1 MPTTVRVSHV
11 TRRYGSVAVLDDVS
25 FDLSPG
31 ITALLGPNG
40 AGKTT
45 LLGLLSTASRADAGE
60 ITVLGRRADGPLAE
74 RTEIRRRLG
83 FLPQE
88 VRFPA
93 GMTAFGFLD
102 YIAVLKEWDDTAA
115 RHGEVRRVL
124 GVVGLDDRPTIK
136 VRKLSGGQRRRLA
149 FAQATTPAAPTGR
162 ANRGKLRPTGG
173 ACCAVGTGQHPGVP
187 KQIEVCRYGATG
199 TTVDD

>member
-11 TRRYGSVAVLDDVS
+11 TRRYGPVAVLDDVS

-102 YIAVLKEWDDTAA
+102 Y
-115 RHGEVRRVL
+115 
-124 GVVGLDDRPTIK
+124 
-136 VRKLSGGQRRRLA
+136 
-149 FAQATTPAAPTGR
+149 
-162 ANRGKLRPTGG
+162 
-173 ACCAVGTGQHPGVP
+173 
-187 KQIEVCRYGATG
+187 
-199 TTVDD
+199 